1 MKTIEPIQIWDN
13 GEVKTATILNAYAIS
28 VTLNQNALFI
38 YSLYSANYD
47 AALNNVVSSGQL
59 YMDDAQYS
67 KWTTDDFAW
76 DFIAN
81 SLNLTIT
88 GDYTPPQI
96 IEQPIENNPESL

>member
-13 GEVKTATILNAYAIS
+13 GQIKTASVLNAYAVNVS
-28 VTLNQNALFI
+28 LNKDATFYYSLHSLKNEKIDEKLVDGNIYMDSEI
-38 YSLYSANYD
+38 YSTWDQDS
-47 AALNNVVSSGQL
+47 V
-59 YMDDAQYS
+59 
-67 KWTTDDFAW
+67 AW

>member
-13 GEVKTATILNAYAIS
+13 GQIKIASILDASANVNLDKSAVFTYY
-28 VTLNQNALFI
+28 L
-38 YSLYSANYD
+38 YSLNKD
-47 AALNNVVSSGQL
+47 GLVDFNLSSGL
-59 YMDDAQYS
+59 LFMDSEVYS
-67 KWTTDDFAW
+67 TWNQDDVAW
-76 DFIAN
+76 DFVAN